1 MHLNRENDGETSDTT
16 VVYIYSPLYIYIYM
30 IDLIIRTLMYM
41 YSVVCNAAKVVVM
54 TNDAFVYGN
63 KEK

>member
-1 MHLNRENDGETSDTT
+1 MEKQVTLQSFTYT
-16 VVYIYSPLYIYIYM
+16 VLHIYIYIYM

-54 TNDAFVYGN
+54 TDDAFVYGN

>member
-1 MHLNRENDGETSDTT
+1 
-16 VVYIYSPLYIYIYM
+16 M

>member
-1 MHLNRENDGETSDTT
+1 MEKQVTLQSFTYT
-16 VVYIYSPLYIYIYM
+16 VYM

>member
-1 MHLNRENDGETSDTT
+1 MEKQVTLQSFTYT
-16 VVYIYSPLYIYIYM
+16 VLYIYIYM

-63 KEK
+63 KEKWKI

>member
-1 MHLNRENDGETSDTT
+1 MEKQVTLQSFTYT
-16 VVYIYSPLYIYIYM
+16 VLYIYIYM

-41 YSVVCNAAKVVVM
+41 YSVVCNAAKVGH
-54 TNDAFVYGN
+54 DAFVYGN